1 MLFSALAGMTAR
13 GEAVSLR
20 FHCAG
25 AAKLTADTN
34 LATLNQTLSTSA
46 ASAFRRIALNQISAL
61 ISQSCQLGSNATPLI
76 DPLLADALENESVGV
91 MGLPK
96 SNLTSFI
103 TAVRVGPQQAQLWNT
118 NLDKLFGESTDA
130 IKNARLAGKH
140 WFRESAGDYWVI
152 TRGDWLLFGHGGELA
167 PQRAEFLQKIGT
179 NGSPVSPLG
188 TNWFEGDLDLSLL
201 AGSLPDWAKALK
213 PAQVHIQVA
222 PRGGDLEI
230 RGNAT
235 YASEIAWKHG
245 AWQEPK
251 NLIQSPLISFTAGKD
266 VAAFLQVSPEFSK
279 FDENPL
285 TNQFYAWALGMM
297 PLQSYM
303 AWPVSDATNAL
314 KALSADLPSVVNPIL
329 KKVND
334 SQVLWQ
340 PKFGTLVWSGLNAIG
355 PTISPAHDSH
365 RDYLLVSLIPNLPP
379 SPPGPAGLWKELET
393 RANLVYYDWELTG
406 KRLQQMRLLPQM
418 LWFRPETGKGGEGSM
433 DGLQAKEDLLGA
445 MRSEIGTTVTEI
457 TQTATNELF
466 IIRKG
471 PLGLTGFEVVE
482 LADWLSKAG
491 AR

>member
-1 MLFSALAGMTAR
+1 MAAR
-13 GEAVSLR
+13 QDPVSLR

-25 AAKLTADTN
+25 AANLTADTN
-34 LATLNQTLSTSA
+34 LATFNQTLSTSA
-46 ASAFRRIALNQISAL
+46 AVAFRRFALDQIAGL
-61 ISQSCQLGSNATPLI
+61 ISQSCQLGSNAAPLV
-76 DPLLADALENESVGV
+76 DPLLADVLENESVGA

-130 IKNARLAGKH
+130 VKNARLAGKH
-140 WFRESAGDYWVI
+140 WFRESAGDYWVV
-152 TRGDWLLFGHGGELA
+152 TRGDWLLFGHGNGLA
-167 PQRAEFLQKIGT
+167 SLRAEFLQKIGT

-188 TNWFEGDLDLSLL
+188 TNWLEGDLDLSLL
-201 AGSLPDWAKALK
+201 AGSLPEWAKSLK
-213 PAQVHIQVA
+213 PAQVHVQIA

-235 YASEIAWKHG
+235 YASEIKWKPEP
-245 AWQEPK
+245 WQEPK
-251 NLIQSPLISFTAGKD
+251 NLIQSPLISFTAGKN
-266 VAAFLQVSPEFSK
+266 VAAFLQISPEFSK

-285 TNQFYAWALGMM
+285 TNQFCVWALGMM

-303 AWPVSDATNAL
+303 AWPVSNATNAL
-314 KALSADLPSVVNPIL
+314 KKLSADLPPLVNPIL
-329 KKVND
+329 KNVNK

-340 PKFGTLVWSGLNAIG
+340 PKFGSLVWSGLNAIG
-355 PTISPAHDSH
+355 PTIAPAHDSR
-365 RDYLLVSLIPNLPP
+365 RDYLLLSLVPNLPP
-379 SPPGPAGLWKELET
+379 SPPAPAGLWKELET

-418 LWFRPETGKGGEGSM
+418 LWFQPETGKAGEGSM

-445 MRSEIGTTVTEI
+445 MRPEIGTTVTEI

-471 PLGLTGFEVVE
+471 PLGFTGFELVE
-482 LADWLSKAG
+482 LSDWLSKIVL
-491 AR
+491 R